1 MTEEEV
7 EQGVFRSDSPNENV
21 LCYQR
26 SLEGLV
32 KEETHPDVQR
42 YIDLNE
48 EKKRNK
54 EAEKLRNELVK
65 KKLPRVVS
73 HENIKNYEVEWKG
86 KALERAKKEYDD
98 YLHKFCEDF
107 VKDVINLVDLN
118 LQQLKTQRK
127 GEVDGLYEEVLHH
140 SLFAKAK
147 CELFCGRENEIDTI
161 KKYLQGSTEDRHPFV
176 LHTQSGYGKT
186 ALMAYI
192 SSHIHEWLGKDAVL
206 ILRFLGTSPQSSS
219 VISLLRSIIQQIC
232 ILYGFQV
239 PSEDV
244 LEMFSDV
251 RRCLWSLLKKAM
263 KEQPKRPLVLV
274 LDAVDQLQSSYGA
287 HEFLWLMRTLPRN
300 VYIIISMLSDKF
312 HLVENVR
319 VRLGEGTPFLEL
331 PVLPE
336 STGAEMV
343 DCYLKSHKRV
353 VTEEQ
358 NQLILSAFAK
368 NRQALFLKLVL
379 DTARTWN
386 SYTPLESIR
395 LATTVHE
402 AITALFVD
410 LEVTY
415 GKVFI
420 QNALGYLTCGRGG
433 LSPLEMED
441 VLSCDNVCMSEIYQY
456 HDPPLQGVV
465 RIPSLMWSRVQHAMR
480 EYLTERQED
489 GKSVLAWYHR
499 QFHET
504 AEKRFLKPDARRQ
517 ELHFAL
523 SELFMQENGI
533 TKTAILQHR
542 NGKVIENA
550 DRCVTPQLL
559 NVKNKRKL
567 HALPYHLLHSGRVE
581 PLKKNCLLNFEF
593 LSTKLKAL
601 GIGNLFNEYKDLAE
615 YELLSEE
622 EDITL
627 FLDCL
632 QLCYYALTYDPNL
645 FAYHMKECL
654 TNCCQDYTVLE
665 KLVQDAEMW
674 MATSNVPLLLP
685 VNNFKMEPAD
695 SPLKFSTLIGYDGF
709 LTKDEEYM
717 VCCWSEAG
725 SNAHKINCINLK
737 TKDLVASVTT
747 EKQTPFAITKD
758 DKRFIF
764 SESNTMSICEISSGD
779 QVRRFPHLKK
789 EYEKVNVRCIAVSG
803 SGKYAAVAIRCGKPA
818 PVVTEKKKR
827 RQEKWRYTAYII
839 LVDIELCQNV
849 TQAEY
854 PGKRHPEKLYFVND
868 DSQLLVSA
876 KDKVML
882 FNLPDFDKTHVDIP
896 FAVNSEAQKV
906 VEAEHLLISGVSQG
920 NFAKVCV
927 YNYQNNNDN
936 NVNYS
941 KNVHPS
947 EQQGVAPFGLCA
959 NRDASAILV
968 GTSVNNPSTEESS
981 VCHWDREEN
990 KYNFI
995 SLTHQPQKSPK
1006 SIQVTPTWSYGLVGW
1021 SNGYLALLD
1030 LQNKTEI
1037 SIYQAHA
1044 HSIYN
1049 ITFLAEGRQ
1058 FITTSQDHCLKLWN
1072 SEKQIKKCLTEY
1084 HTSREKMELAE
1095 RDSAKFLDEKEES
1108 LDITTSDKYV
1118 VTAVSDH
1125 SKGPQIWNLEDGT
1138 SNDNLTAKLQV
1149 IYKRS
1154 LENHNPDADPIPGKV
1169 QSLNDPKSGKTHGSL
1184 TLLKND
1190 VLLYE
1195 RKRRNFMAIWTFNL
1209 KDEDN
1214 PTVIAQYAAPAF
1226 LKAMTPPEKG
1236 RQQKYILV
1244 KDGELEILTFPTL
1257 EKLSSIGIPKI
1268 TDAFSYIH
1276 SKKTKKKLLH
1286 YKASVTI
1293 DGKYFMLA
1301 NPVVV
1306 NRQVKFEGDDENSG
1320 RSKFFDLIDLEK
1332 GMYLRRLPLPKWV
1345 RLMDDTCCFLV
1356 DVIEEGLGL
1365 YTPSQL
1371 VALKRSAIKSKVLF
1385 HSDKFLSQDRSLG
1398 FVLKDH
1404 SIHVWQLES
1413 MIKRFVLSG
1422 HVHEVTSL
1430 SVSHDNQ
1437 YLATGSYDNTAR
1449 IWSLES
1455 GIQLCMFHAYGAIDT
1470 VVLTPSLS
1478 HLIVQC
1484 YAAPQRKR
1492 GLILKV
1498 NNLEA

>member
-1 MTEEEV
+1 M
-7 EQGVFRSDSPNENV
+7 FRSDSPNEKV

-32 KEETHPDVQR
+32 KEETDPDVQR

-48 EKKRNK
+48 EKKPNK
-54 EAEKLRNELVK
+54 EAEKLRKELVK

-107 VKDVINLVDLN
+107 VKDMINLVDLN

-147 CELFCGRENEIDTI
+147 CELFCGRENEIHTI
-161 KKYLQGSTEDRHPFV
+161 KKYLQSSAEDRHPFI

-192 SSHIHEWLGKDAVL
+192 SSHIHDWLGNDAVL

-219 VISLLRSIIQQIC
+219 IISLLRSIIQQIC
-232 ILYGFQV
+232 ILYGFRV
-239 PSEDV
+239 PSEDI

-251 RRCLWSLLKKAM
+251 RRYLWSLLKNTM

-287 HEFLWLMRTLPRN
+287 HEFLWLMRTLPPN

-319 VRLGEGTPFLEL
+319 TRLGEGTPFLEL

-358 NQLILSAFAK
+358 NKLILSAFAK
-368 NRQALFLKLVL
+368 NRQALFLKMVL

-386 SYTPLESIR
+386 SYTPLESIH

-441 VLSCDNVCMSEIYQY
+441 VLSCDDVCMSEIYQY

-504 AEKRFLKPDARRQ
+504 AEKRFLKPDSRRR

-533 TKTAILQHR
+533 TKTVILHHR

-550 DRCVTPQLL
+550 DRCVTPQPL
-559 NVKNKRKL
+559 NVRNKRKL

-581 PLKKNCLLNFEF
+581 LLKENCLLNFEF
-593 LSTKLKAL
+593 FSTKLKAL
-601 GIGNLFNEYKDLAE
+601 NIGNLFNEYKDLAE

-622 EDITL
+622 EDIKL

-632 QLCYYALTYDPNL
+632 QLCYNALTYDPNL
-645 FAYHMKECL
+645 FAFHMKECL
-654 TNCCQDYTVLE
+654 KNCCQDYPVLE

-674 MATSNVPLLLP
+674 MAKSNAPLLLP

-695 SPLKFSTLIGYDGF
+695 SPLKFSILIGYDGV

-717 VCCWSEAG
+717 VCCWSETG
-725 SNAHKINCINLK
+725 SHAHKVNCINLK
-737 TKDLVASVTT
+737 TKDIVASVTT

-758 DKRFIF
+758 DKKFIF

-779 QVRRFPHLKK
+779 QVKRFPHLKK
-789 EYEKVNVRCIAVSG
+789 EHKKANVRCIAISDSG
-803 SGKYAAVAIRCGKPA
+803 RYAALAILCGQ
-818 PVVTEKKKR
+818 PVLDATAKKKPKER
-827 RQEKWRYTAYII
+827 WQHTTYII
-839 LVDIELCQNV
+839 LVDIELCQTV
-849 TQAEY
+849 AETEY
-854 PGKRHPEKLYFVND
+854 PARKHPHKLYFVNN

-876 KDKVML
+876 MDKVTQ
-882 FNLPDFDKTHVDIP
+882 FNLPDLDKTHVDIP
-896 FAVNSEAQKV
+896 FKVNSEAQKV
-906 VEAEHLLISGVSQG
+906 VEAQHLLISGVSHG
-920 NFAKVCV
+920 SFAKVCV
-927 YNYQNNNDN
+927 YNYQNNN
-936 NVNYS
+936 VHYS

-959 NRDASAILV
+959 KKDAGVILV
-968 GTSVNNPSTEESS
+968 GTSVRNQSTQEGS

-995 SLTHQPQKSPK
+995 SLTHQPHASPK
-1006 SIQVTPTWSYGLVGW
+1006 SMQVTPTWSYGLVGW

-1030 LQNKTEI
+1030 LQNKKEI

-1058 FITTSQDHCLKLWN
+1058 FITMSQDHCLKLWN
-1072 SEKQIKKCLTEY
+1072 SKKYIEKCLAEY
-1084 HTSREKMELAE
+1084 HTSQEKMELAE
-1095 RDSAKFLDEKEES
+1095 NDVAKFLDEKEES
-1108 LDITTSDKYV
+1108 VDIATSDKYV
-1118 VTAVSDH
+1118 VTAVSDQ
-1125 SKGPQIWNLEDGT
+1125 SQGPQTWNLEDGT
-1138 SNDNLTAKLQV
+1138 SNDSLTAKLQAL
-1149 IYKRS
+1149 YKKS
-1154 LENHNPDADPIPGKV
+1154 LENAIPGTGEV
-1169 QSLNDPKSGKTHGSL
+1169 HELNDPTSGRTHGSL
-1184 TLLKND
+1184 ALLEND

-1195 RKRRNFMAIWTFNL
+1195 RKRRNFMAAWTFNL
-1209 KDEDN
+1209 SDKDN
-1214 PTVIAQYAAPAF
+1214 PTMIGHYAAPAF
-1226 LKAMTPPEKG
+1226 LKAITPPEKG
-1236 RQQKYILV
+1236 KQKFIAV

-1257 EKLSSIGIPKI
+1257 ENLGSIKIPKI
-1268 TDAFSYIH
+1268 TDAFVDIH
-1276 SKKTKKKLLH
+1276 TNRARKKLLS
-1286 YKASVTI
+1286 YKTGVTI

-1301 NPVVV
+1301 NPA
-1306 NRQVKFEGDDENSG
+1306 VKRPVKSDADDENSVL
-1320 RSKFFDLIDLEK
+1320 SKFFDLVDLEK
-1332 GMYLRRLPLPKWV
+1332 GKHLGRLPLPRSV
-1345 RLMDDTCCFLV
+1345 RLMDDACFFLV
-1356 DVIEEGLGL
+1356 DVREEGFCLC
-1365 YTPSQL
+1365 TPSQL

-1385 HSDKFLSQDRSLG
+1385 HSDKFLSPDRSLG
-1398 FVLKDH
+1398 FELKNH

-1413 MIKRFVLSG
+1413 MTRRLLLSG

-1430 SVSHDNQ
+1430 SVSRDNQ

-1455 GIQLCMFHAYGAIDT
+1455 GIQLCMFHAYGAVDT
-1470 VVLTPSLS
+1470 VALTPSLS
-1478 HLIVQC
+1478 HLVVQC

-1498 NNLEA
+1498 NNLY